1 MYYRIM
7 GKLLTIFTDGAY
19 SPKTNKGGI
28 GIVFILDGSIIY
40 NFSKQIIN
48 TTNNKCE
55 LLAVIYALKAI
66 SRPLGSI
73 TIYSD
78 SQYVIGIITK
88 NWKRNKNVELWNLY
102 DKAFAKASKFCS
114 NINFVWTKG
123 HESNN
128 EFFSRMNNFADS
140 LARSASKEL

>member
-1 MYYRIM
+1 M

-66 SRPLGSI
+66 SRPLDSI

-102 DKAFAKASKFCS
+102 DKAFTKASKFCS